1 MYVTYVY
8 VERGTEQSSS
18 ETCGGLQDPNV
29 RSTDHVSAFMSGRLY
44 SACCF
49 RNVSNKLHLPFL
61 LRMMVLNKV
70 SDHRRCGRWGFFP
83 KSWDPG
89 KFHCYP
95 VVLIADRKTLGS
107 FTFPLVNPPF
117 GEPTGVISY
126 LFDAL
131 QHIQDLHLTNIDGNN
146 FIPWFPCWLT
156 MVLYGF
162 ITVISICLKKNLG
175 IHPSP
180 GALGFEASILGQ
192 SEIMVAL

>member
-1 MYVTYVY
+1 MLCMLCYICLRRAGYRA
-8 VERGTEQSSS
+8 EFIGNLRRIARSQHAEHR
-18 ETCGGLQDPNV
+18 TCFCIHV
-29 RSTDHVSAFMSGRLY
+29 RPALFCVLFSN
-44 SACCF
+44 CF
-49 RNVSNKLHLPFL
+49 QNVSNKLHLPFL

-117 GEPTGVISY
+117 GEPTGAISY

-146 FIPWFPCWLT
+146 FIPWFPCLPWFYL
-156 MVLYGF
+156 VLSRLF
-162 ITVISICLKKNLG
+162 HVISC
-175 IHPSP
+175 
-180 GALGFEASILGQ
+180 FF
-192 SEIMVAL
+192 